1 MTTETVETVNATQ
14 RFVIGKVISNKMD
27 KTVVVL
33 LVGKKRHPLY
43 GKYVNY
49 RTKFYAHDADN
60 ACNIGDTVKLHMS
73 RPLSKKKRW
82 TVAEILEKAS
92 GV

>member
-1 MTTETVETVNATQ
+1 MTAETATQTQ
-14 RFVIGKVISNKMD
+14 RFVIGKVVSNKMD

-43 GKYVNY
+43 GKYVKY
-49 RTKFYAHDADN
+49 RTKYYAHDADN
-60 ACNIGDTVKLHMS
+60 QCDIGDTVKIHMS
-73 RPLSKKKRW
+73 RPVSKKKRW
-82 TVAEILEKAS
+82 TVAEVLEKAS

>member
-1 MTTETVETVNATQ
+1 MTAETVSKTE
-14 RFVIGKVISNKMD
+14 RFVIGKVVSNKMD

-43 GKYVNY
+43 GKYVKY

-60 ACNIGDTVKLHMS
+60 TCGIGDTVKLLMS
-73 RPLSKKKRW
+73 RPISKKKCW
-82 TVAEILEKAS
+82 TVAEVIEKAS

>member
-1 MTTETVETVNATQ
+1 MTAETSNKTQ
-14 RFVIGKVISNKMD
+14 RFVIGKVVSNKMD

-33 LVGKKRHPLY
+33 QVGKKRHPLY
-43 GKYVNY
+43 GKYVKY

-60 ACNIGDTVKLHMS
+60 ACDIGDTVKLHMS
-73 RPLSKKKRW
+73 RPVSKKKRW
-82 TVAEILEKAS
+82 AVAEILEKAS